1 MANSLHEKA
10 EKGGAGCLIMDVEGT
25 EFPAPLAQLRI
36 GRAKGAGN
44 LDIQNPK
51 FKIQNPHP
59 VGSSPTAGGNIEGLV
74 VGMAGESRR
83 RKFIFR
89 L

>member
-10 EKGGAGCLIMDVEGT
+10 GKGGAGCLILDVEGT
-25 EFPAPLAQLRI
+25 EFPAPLVQLRI

-51 FKIQNPHP
+51 SKIQNPHA
-59 VGSSPTAGGNIEGLV
+59 VGSCPTAGGNKESLV
-74 VGMAGESRR
+74 EGMAGERR
-83 RKFIFR
+83 M
-89 L
+89 

>member
-1 MANSLHEKA
+1 MRKQRR
-10 EKGGAGCLIMDVEGT
+10 GVPGCLILDVECA

-51 FKIQNPHP
+51 SKMQNPHT

-74 VGMAGESRR
+74 EGRAGERR
-83 RKFIFR
+83 M
-89 L
+89 